1 MTDEKVPGEGSVWK
15 IAGLDMDP
23 KKFAIAAGAVKV
35 TKIPSDI
42 WRLYFAPGTTPSGV
56 DLAKRLGI
64 SATIVENVV
73 AADHTALVTPTL

>member
-1 MTDEKVPGEGSVWK
+1 MTEEKVPGEGSVWK
-15 IAGLDMDP
+15 LTGLDMDER
-23 KKFAIAAGAVKV
+23 KFAIAADAVKV
-35 TKIPSDI
+35 TRIPGDI
-42 WRLYFAPGTTPSGV
+42 WRLYFAPGTTPSGA